1 MIKIFYEMKKILLI
15 TLMLIVYCSMRA
27 TSNLSSHIG
36 VWSADNGEAV
46 ITDSICIFYCQE
58 DSVMKAFL
66 EIPSAGISCKTV
78 FTQDGSVTTTSNDIP
93 LEITGTSSGITIC
106 GIPLNKVEEIKI
118 VKPYELPQ
126 CNSKFDIGRCLQM
139 WRLGAGY
146 GKSEEMIYCEV
157 NTNRHMFVY
166 MVNPSMTYIRA
177 AATRNNN
184 LGTLFFQNI
193 RMMKNNNTNEFTMY
207 IQPNNYTFT
216 RNDLEIDDTKFQPN
230 SCTFDPNGG
239 IYWSLISFEPDL
251 ILLNGCGETYQ
262 VKRHEI
268 ESDMEYFEY
277 VPYSNDVNFSLLR

>member
-1 MIKIFYEMKKILLI
+1 MKKILII
-15 TLMLIVYCSMRA
+15 TLMLVLCCSARA
-27 TSNLSSHIG
+27 TTNLSALTG
-36 VWSADNGEAV
+36 VWSADNAEAV
-46 ITDSICIFYCQE
+46 ITDSICIFYCQK

-66 EIPSAGISCKTV
+66 EIPTAGISSKTI
-78 FTQDGSVTTTSNDIP
+78 FMQDGSVITTSDNTP
-93 LEITGTSSGITIC
+93 LEITNTSSGITIS
-106 GIPLNKVEEIKI
+106 GIPLKKVEDINP

-126 CNSKFDIGRCLQM
+126 CNSKFDIGKCLQI

-166 MVNPSMTYIRA
+166 MVSPSMTYIRA

-207 IQPNNYTFT
+207 FQPNNYTFT
-216 RNDLEIDDTKFQPN
+216 LNDLYIDNTKFQPN
-230 SCTFDPNGG
+230 SCTFDTNGG
-239 IYWSLISFEPDL
+239 IYWSVISSEPNL

-277 VPYSNDVNFSLLR
+277 VPYSDDIVL

>member
-1 MIKIFYEMKKILLI
+1 MKKILII
-15 TLMLIVYCSMRA
+15 TLMLVLCCSARA
-27 TSNLSSHIG
+27 TTNLSALTG
-36 VWSADNGEAV
+36 VWSADNAEAV
-46 ITDSICIFYCQE
+46 ITDSICIFYCQK

-66 EIPSAGISCKTV
+66 EIPTAGISSKTI
-78 FTQDGSVTTTSNDIP
+78 FMQDGSVITTSDNAP
-93 LEITGTSSGITIC
+93 LEITNTSSGITIS
-106 GIPLNKVEEIKI
+106 GIPLKKVEDINP

-126 CNSKFDIGRCLQM
+126 CNSKFDIGKCRQI

-166 MVNPSMTYIRA
+166 MVSPSMTYIRA

-207 IQPNNYTFT
+207 FQPNNYTFT
-216 RNDLEIDDTKFQPN
+216 RNDLYIDNTKFQPN
-230 SCTFDPNGG
+230 SCTFDTDGG
-239 IYWSLISFEPDL
+239 IYWSVISSEPNL

-277 VPYSNDVNFSLLR
+277 VPYSDDIVL

>member
-1 MIKIFYEMKKILLI
+1 MKKILII
-15 TLMLIVYCSMRA
+15 TLMLVLCCSARA
-27 TSNLSSHIG
+27 TTNLSALTG
-36 VWSADNGEAV
+36 VWSADNAEAV
-46 ITDSICIFYCQE
+46 ITDSICIFYCQK

-66 EIPSAGISCKTV
+66 EIPTAGISSKTI
-78 FTQDGSVTTTSNDIP
+78 FMQDGSVITTSDNAP
-93 LEITGTSSGITIC
+93 LEITNTSSGITIS
-106 GIPLNKVEEIKI
+106 GIPLKKVEDINP

-126 CNSKFDIGRCLQM
+126 CNSKFDVGKCLQI

-166 MVNPSMTYIRA
+166 MVSPSMTYIRA

-207 IQPNNYTFT
+207 FQPNNYTFT
-216 RNDLEIDDTKFQPN
+216 LNDLYIDNTKFQPN
-230 SCTFDPNGG
+230 SCTFDTNGG
-239 IYWSLISFEPDL
+239 IYWSVISSEPNL

-277 VPYSNDVNFSLLR
+277 VPYSDDIVL

>member
-1 MIKIFYEMKKILLI
+1 MKKLLFI
-15 TLMLIVYCSMRA
+15 ALMLILCYSARA
-27 TSNLSSHIG
+27 TTNLSAHIG
-36 VWSADNGEAV
+36 VWSADNAEAV
-46 ITDSICIFYCQE
+46 ITDSICIFYCQD

-66 EIPSAGISCKTV
+66 EIPTAEISSKTV
-78 FTQDGSVTTTSNDIP
+78 FRQDGSVITTSNNVP
-93 LEITGTSSGITIC
+93 LEIKNTSSGIVIS
-106 GIPLNKVEEIKI
+106 GIPLKKVEDIKT

-126 CNSKFDIGRCLQM
+126 CNSKFDIGKCLQM

-146 GKSEEMIYCEV
+146 GKTEEMIYCEV

-207 IQPNNYTFT
+207 IQPNNYDFT
-216 RNDLEIDDTKFQPN
+216 RNNLDIDNTKFRPD
-230 SCTFDPNGG
+230 SCTFDTDGG
-239 IYWSLISFEPDL
+239 IYWSFISSEPDL

-277 VPYSNDVNFSLLR
+277 VPYSDDVAFPHLH

>member
-1 MIKIFYEMKKILLI
+1 MKKILII
-15 TLMLIVYCSMRA
+15 TLMLVLSCSARA
-27 TSNLSSHIG
+27 TTNLSALTG
-36 VWSADNGEAV
+36 VWSADNAEAV
-46 ITDSICIFYCQE
+46 ITDSICIFYCQK

-66 EIPSAGISCKTV
+66 EIPTAGISSKTI
-78 FTQDGSVTTTSNDIP
+78 FMQDGSVITTSDNAP
-93 LEITGTSSGITIC
+93 LEITNTSSGITIS
-106 GIPLNKVEEIKI
+106 GIPLKKVEDINP

-126 CNSKFDIGRCLQM
+126 CNSKFDIGKCLQI

-166 MVNPSMTYIRA
+166 MVSPSMTYIRA

-207 IQPNNYTFT
+207 FQPNNYTFT
-216 RNDLEIDDTKFQPN
+216 LNDLYIDNTKFQPN
-230 SCTFDPNGG
+230 SCTFDTNGG
-239 IYWSLISFEPDL
+239 IYWSVISSEPNL

-277 VPYSNDVNFSLLR
+277 VPYSDDIVL

>member
-1 MIKIFYEMKKILLI
+1 MKKILII
-15 TLMLIVYCSMRA
+15 TLMLILCCSARA
-27 TSNLSSHIG
+27 TTNLSALTG
-36 VWSADNGEAV
+36 VWSADNAEAV
-46 ITDSICIFYCQE
+46 ITDSICIFYCQK

-66 EIPSAGISCKTV
+66 EIPTAGISSKTI
-78 FTQDGSVTTTSNDIP
+78 FMQDGSVITTSDNAP
-93 LEITGTSSGITIC
+93 LEITNTSSGITIS
-106 GIPLNKVEEIKI
+106 GIPLKKVEDINP

-126 CNSKFDIGRCLQM
+126 CNSKFDIGKCLQI

-166 MVNPSMTYIRA
+166 MVSPSMTYIRA

-207 IQPNNYTFT
+207 FQPNNYTFT
-216 RNDLEIDDTKFQPN
+216 LNDLYIDNTKFQPN
-230 SCTFDPNGG
+230 SCTFDTNGG
-239 IYWSLISFEPDL
+239 IYWSVISSEPNL

-277 VPYSNDVNFSLLR
+277 VPYSDDIVL

>member
-1 MIKIFYEMKKILLI
+1 MKKILII
-15 TLMLIVYCSMRA
+15 TLMLVLCCSARA
-27 TSNLSSHIG
+27 TTNLSALTG
-36 VWSADNGEAV
+36 VWSADNAEAV
-46 ITDSICIFYCQE
+46 ITDSICIFYCQK

-66 EIPSAGISCKTV
+66 EIPTAGISSKTI
-78 FTQDGSVTTTSNDIP
+78 FMQDGSVITTSDNAP
-93 LEITGTSSGITIC
+93 LEITNTSSGITIS
-106 GIPLNKVEEIKI
+106 GIPLKKVEDINP

-126 CNSKFDIGRCLQM
+126 CNSKFDVGKCLQI

-166 MVNPSMTYIRA
+166 MVSPSMTYIRA

-207 IQPNNYTFT
+207 FQPNNYTFT
-216 RNDLEIDDTKFQPN
+216 RNDLYIDNTKFQPN
-230 SCTFDPNGG
+230 SCTFDTDGG
-239 IYWSLISFEPDL
+239 IYWSVISSEPNL

-277 VPYSNDVNFSLLR
+277 VPYSDDIVL

>member
-1 MIKIFYEMKKILLI
+1 MKKILII
-15 TLMLIVYCSMRA
+15 TLMLVLCCSARA
-27 TSNLSSHIG
+27 TTNLSALTG
-36 VWSADNGEAV
+36 VWSADNAEAV
-46 ITDSICIFYCQE
+46 ITDSICIFYCQN

-66 EIPSAGISCKTV
+66 EIPTAGISSKTI
-78 FTQDGSVTTTSNDIP
+78 FMQDGSVITTSDNAP
-93 LEITGTSSGITIC
+93 LEITNTSSGITIS
-106 GIPLNKVEEIKI
+106 GIPLKKVEDINP

-126 CNSKFDIGRCLQM
+126 CNSKFDIGKCLQI

-166 MVNPSMTYIRA
+166 MVSPSMTYIRA

-207 IQPNNYTFT
+207 FQPNNYTFT
-216 RNDLEIDDTKFQPN
+216 LNDLYIDNTKFQPN
-230 SCTFDPNGG
+230 SCTFDTNGG
-239 IYWSLISFEPDL
+239 IYWSVISSEPNL

-277 VPYSNDVNFSLLR
+277 VPYSDDIVL

>member
-1 MIKIFYEMKKILLI
+1 MKKILII
-15 TLMLIVYCSMRA
+15 TLMLILCCSARA
-27 TSNLSSHIG
+27 TTNLSALTG
-36 VWSADNGEAV
+36 VWSADNAEAV
-46 ITDSICIFYCQE
+46 ITDSICIFYCQN

-66 EIPSAGISCKTV
+66 EIPTAGISSKTI
-78 FTQDGSVTTTSNDIP
+78 FMQDGSVITTSDNAP
-93 LEITGTSSGITIC
+93 LEITNTSSGITIS
-106 GIPLNKVEEIKI
+106 GIPLKKVEDINP

-126 CNSKFDIGRCLQM
+126 CNSKFDIGKCLQL

-166 MVNPSMTYIRA
+166 MVSPSMTYIRA

-207 IQPNNYTFT
+207 FQPNNYTFT
-216 RNDLEIDDTKFQPN
+216 LNDLYIDNTKFQPN
-230 SCTFDPNGG
+230 SCTFDTNGG
-239 IYWSLISFEPDL
+239 IYWSVISSEPNL

-277 VPYSNDVNFSLLR
+277 VPYSDDIVL

>member
-1 MIKIFYEMKKILLI
+1 MKKFIFIAVALIL
-15 TLMLIVYCSMRA
+15 CCPARA
-27 TSNLSSHIG
+27 TSDFSSHIG
-36 VWSADNGEAV
+36 VWSTDNAEAV

-66 EIPSAGISCKTV
+66 NIPTAEISSKTV
-78 FTQDGSVTTTSNDIP
+78 FTKDGNVITTFDNTP
-93 LEITGTSSGITIC
+93 LEIESTSSGITIF
-106 GIPLNKVEEIKI
+106 GIPLKKVEELKI

-126 CNSKFDIGRCLQM
+126 CNSKFDVGKCLQI

-146 GKSEEMIYCEV
+146 GKNDEMTYCEI

-177 AATRNNN
+177 AAARNNN

-207 IQPNNYTFT
+207 IEPNNYTFT
-216 RNDLEIDDTKFQPN
+216 RNDLEIDNTKFQPN
-230 SCTFDPNGG
+230 KCTFDPNGG
-239 IYWSLISFEPDL
+239 IYWSLISSEPDL
-251 ILLNGCGETYQ
+251 IQLNGCGETYQ

-277 VPYSNDVNFSLLR
+277 VPYSDNADFPHIQ

>member
-1 MIKIFYEMKKILLI
+1 
-15 TLMLIVYCSMRA
+15 MLVLSCSARA
-27 TSNLSSHIG
+27 TTNLSALTG
-36 VWSADNGEAV
+36 VWSADNAEAV
-46 ITDSICIFYCQE
+46 ITDSICIFYCQN

-66 EIPSAGISCKTV
+66 EIPTAGISSKTI
-78 FTQDGSVTTTSNDIP
+78 FMQDGSVITTSDNAP
-93 LEITGTSSGITIC
+93 LEITNTSSGITIS
-106 GIPLNKVEEIKI
+106 GIPLKKVEDINP

-126 CNSKFDIGRCLQM
+126 CNSKFDVGKCLQI

-166 MVNPSMTYIRA
+166 MVSPSMTYIRA

-207 IQPNNYTFT
+207 FQPNNYTFT
-216 RNDLEIDDTKFQPN
+216 LNDLYIDNTKFQPN
-230 SCTFDPNGG
+230 SCTFDTNGG
-239 IYWSLISFEPDL
+239 IYWSVISSEPNL

-262 VKRHEI
+262 VKRREI

-277 VPYSNDVNFSLLR
+277 VPYSDDIVL

>member
-1 MIKIFYEMKKILLI
+1 MKKILII
-15 TLMLIVYCSMRA
+15 TLMLVLCCSARA
-27 TSNLSSHIG
+27 TTNLSALTG
-36 VWSADNGEAV
+36 VWSADNAEAV
-46 ITDSICIFYCQE
+46 ITDSICIFYCQK

-66 EIPSAGISCKTV
+66 EIPTAGISSKTI
-78 FTQDGSVTTTSNDIP
+78 FMQDGSVITTSDNAP
-93 LEITGTSSGITIC
+93 LEITNTSSGITIS
-106 GIPLNKVEEIKI
+106 GIPLKKVEDINP

-126 CNSKFDIGRCLQM
+126 CNSKFDIGKCLQI

-166 MVNPSMTYIRA
+166 MVSPSMTYIRA

-207 IQPNNYTFT
+207 FQPNNYTFT
-216 RNDLEIDDTKFQPN
+216 LNDLYIDNTKFQPN
-230 SCTFDPNGG
+230 SCTFDTNGG
-239 IYWSLISFEPDL
+239 IYWSVISSEPNL

-277 VPYSNDVNFSLLR
+277 VPYSDDIVL

>member
-1 MIKIFYEMKKILLI
+1 MKKILII
-15 TLMLIVYCSMRA
+15 TLMLVLCCSARA
-27 TSNLSSHIG
+27 TTNLSALTG
-36 VWSADNGEAV
+36 VWSADNAEAV
-46 ITDSICIFYCQE
+46 ITDSICIFYCQK

-66 EIPSAGISCKTV
+66 EIPTAGISSKTI
-78 FTQDGSVTTTSNDIP
+78 FMQDGSVITTSDNAP
-93 LEITGTSSGITIC
+93 LEITNTSSGITIS
-106 GIPLNKVEEIKI
+106 GIPLKKVEDINP

-126 CNSKFDIGRCLQM
+126 CNSKFDIGKCLQI
-139 WRLGAGY
+139 WRLGAEY

-166 MVNPSMTYIRA
+166 MVSPSMTYIRA

-207 IQPNNYTFT
+207 FQPNNYTFT
-216 RNDLEIDDTKFQPN
+216 LNDLYIDNTKFQPN
-230 SCTFDPNGG
+230 SCTFDTDGG
-239 IYWSLISFEPDL
+239 IYWSVISSEPNL

-277 VPYSNDVNFSLLR
+277 VPYSDDIVL

>member
-1 MIKIFYEMKKILLI
+1 MKKILII
-15 TLMLIVYCSMRA
+15 TLMLVLCCSARA
-27 TSNLSSHIG
+27 TTNLSALTG
-36 VWSADNGEAV
+36 VWSADNAEAV
-46 ITDSICIFYCQE
+46 ITDSICIFYCQK

-66 EIPSAGISCKTV
+66 EIPTAGISSKTI
-78 FTQDGSVTTTSNDIP
+78 FMQDGSVITTSDNAP
-93 LEITGTSSGITIC
+93 LEITNTSSGITIS
-106 GIPLNKVEEIKI
+106 GIPLKKVEDINP

-126 CNSKFDIGRCLQM
+126 CNSKFDIGKCLQI

-166 MVNPSMTYIRA
+166 MVSPSMTYIRA

-207 IQPNNYTFT
+207 FQPNNYTFT
-216 RNDLEIDDTKFQPN
+216 RNDLYIDNTKFQPN
-230 SCTFDPNGG
+230 SCTFDTDGG
-239 IYWSLISFEPDL
+239 IYWSVISSEPNL

-277 VPYSNDVNFSLLR
+277 VPYSDDIVL